1 MQANNQSSSK
11 KTKFILFS
19 RRGVLMTRGLPLNM
33 KGTLPKHEKYFTSF
47 IGSHSHRKRY
57 ENFAIKINPTHQM
70 QILAKFIDMKMSNVV
85 CVILVLLFEKILF
98 DFANSRQ
105 ANACESLGRID

>member
-33 KGTLPKHEKYFTSF
+33 KETLPKHEKYFTSF
-47 IGSHSHRKRY
+47 IGSHSYRKRY
-57 ENFAIKINPTHQM
+57 ENFAIKINQM